1 MAETSRFVIED
12 LTARDAGTVFVS
24 DLSVSIGSGEVLG
37 ITGPSGTGKSSLFY
51 VLAGLAA
58 PRSGRVH
65 YADRPVAPGGEAA
78 LGLILQHHHLPGMLT
93 AHEAVSLPL
102 QARGVNR
109 PEVTERSDRILLGL
123 GLGDQAHQL
132 IWELSGGQR
141 QRVAV
146 ARALAGDPELILAD
160 EPTAGLDAG
169 SRTVVLNHLLDAARA
184 GAIVIIAS
192 SDPELIEN
200 CTRVVTLADRS
211 SLREL
216 PGDVRD

>member
-1 MAETSRFVIED
+1 MPKTSRFVID
-12 LTARDAGTVFVS
+12 DVTVRDTDTVFVS

-37 ITGPSGTGKSSLFY
+37 ITGPSGTGKSSLIY
-51 VLAGLAA
+51 VLAGLAT
-58 PRSGRVH
+58 PHSGRVH
-65 YADRPVAPGGEAA
+65 YADRPVAPGGGAA

-109 PEVTERSDRILLGL
+109 PEVTERSDRILLAL

-146 ARALAGDPELILAD
+146 ARALADDPELILAD
-160 EPTAGLDAG
+160 EPTAGLDPG
-169 SRTVVLNHLLDAARA
+169 SRTVVLNHLIEAASA

-192 SDPELIEN
+192 SDAGLIDN
-200 CTRVVTLADRS
+200 CTSVITLAD
-211 SLREL
+211 
-216 PGDVRD
+216 G

>member
-1 MAETSRFVIED
+1 MRETSRFVIED
-12 LTARDAGTVFVS
+12 VTVRDTDTVFVS
-24 DLSVSIGSGEVLG
+24 ELSVSIGSGEVLG
-37 ITGPSGTGKSSLFY
+37 ITGPSGAGKSSLFY
-51 VLAGLAA
+51 VLAGLAE
-58 PRSGRVH
+58 PHRGRVH
-65 YADRPVAPGGEAA
+65 YADRPVAPGGGAA

-109 PEVTERSDRILLGL
+109 PGVTERSDRVLLAL

-146 ARALAGDPELILAD
+146 ARALADDPELILAD

-169 SRTVVLNHLLDAARA
+169 SRTVVLNHLIEAARA

-192 SDPELIEN
+192 SDAELIDN
-200 CTRVVTLADRS
+200 CTSVITLA
-211 SLREL
+211 
-216 PGDVRD
+216 GG